1 MKKVKVLDLT
11 KKTLLK
17 QNSNLIEF
25 PLYKTDNRDKRNV
38 FEITTNRGKYTFQ
51 SGKNLIPDDKDALF
65 LYFLLFLAQKNNTNE
80 INLTFYEII
89 KSLNYPLNG
98 KEYKRLELSLE
109 KWLSVFIKF
118 DNCFY
123 QNGVHIKA
131 GFHILNYKI
140 SDEVIDKKK
149 IINISLDK
157 DFLKMMRESNFFQ
170 EIDLSIYFKLK
181 HPLSRRLYEYLSKAF
196 INQKSFKISTKK
208 LFDKIRIKLSQ
219 YPSEIK
225 RKINSIEK
233 ALKRVN
239 EFDSKKLYSLIYEQD
254 PQDKTNFILEFTNH
268 KFKKS
273 KELEEKPT
281 KEEIETLQEQ
291 EPSKPKKLTEREK
304 FLETLKTD
312 FLQSK
317 KQAQE
322 ILSKYEDINI
332 LKELLDD
339 IEKRYKNN
347 EIDNLG
353 AYTYKLLAVHNQ
365 RFKKSKFDI
374 EKEEKEKVRAEAEQ
388 KAKLKKQREEL
399 RPKYDDLVKSKALET
414 FETMEE
420 MEQLKVRVAFEV
432 YLENIN
438 EKIYQAYQLKGFSDI
453 MARIEF
459 KKFMLDKG
467 YLKVMPFDEYADKIL
482 TQNQLWKSKPYPK
495 I

>member
-1 MKKVKVLDLT
+1 MNTIKKVRVLDLT

-38 FEITTNRGKYTFQ
+38 FEITTNRGKYIFQ

-80 INLTFYEII
+80 LNLTAYEILGG
-89 KSLNYPLNG
+89 LNYG
-98 KEYKRLELSLE
+98 KSGNEYKRLELSLK
-109 KWLSVFIKF
+109 KWLSVFINF
-118 DNCFY
+118 DSCFY
-123 QNGVHIKA
+123 QNGSYIKA

-140 SDEVIDKKK
+140 SDEISNKKK

-239 EFDSKKLYSLIYEQD
+239 EFDSKKLYSLVYEQD

-273 KELEEKPT
+273 KELEQELK

-291 EPSKPKKLTEREK
+291 EPKKLTKREK

-374 EKEEKEKVRAEAEQ
+374 EKETKEK
-388 KAKLKKQREEL
+388 AKEEEEKKLREKKTKEDL
-399 RPKYDDLVKSKALET
+399 RPKYDDIVKAKAIET

-420 MEQLKVRVAFEV
+420 MEQLKVRIAFEI
-432 YLENIN
+432 YLENAN
-438 EKIYQAYQLKGFSDI
+438 ERVYQDYLKKEFSDL
-453 MARIEF
+453 MVRIEF
-459 KKFMLDKG
+459 KNFMLNKG
-467 YLKVMPFDEYADKIL
+467 YLQVIPFDEYADQIIK
-482 TQNQLWKSKPYPK
+482 QMQL
-495 I
+495 

>member
-11 KKTLLK
+11 KKNLLK

-38 FEITTNRGKYTFQ
+38 FEITTNRGKYIFQ

-157 DFLKMMRESNFFQ
+157 DFLKMMKESNFFQ

-208 LFDKIRIKLSQ
+208 LFEKLRMANRP
-219 YPSEIK
+219 YPSKVKEQ
-225 RKINSIEK
+225 INSIEK

-239 EFDSKKLYSLIYEQD
+239 EFDSKKLYSLVYEQD

-273 KELEEKPT
+273 KELEQELK

-291 EPSKPKKLTEREK
+291 EPKKLTKREK

-317 KQAQE
+317 KQALE
-322 ILSKYEDINI
+322 ILSKYEDISI

-365 RFKKSKFDI
+365 KFTKSKFDI
-374 EKEEKEKVRAEAEQ
+374 EAEEKAKARVEAEKQ
-388 KAKLKKQREEL
+388 SLLKERRDNL
-399 RPKYDDLVKSKALET
+399 RPKYDDLVKAKAIET

-420 MEQLKVRVAFEV
+420 MEQLKVRIAFET
-432 YLENIN
+432 YLENAN
-438 EKIYQAYQLKGFSDI
+438 ERVYQDYLTKEFSDL
-453 MARIEF
+453 MVRIEF
-459 KKFMLDKG
+459 KNFMLNKG
-467 YLKVMPFDEYADKIL
+467 YLQVIPFDEYADQIIK
-482 TQNQLWKSKPYPK
+482 QMQM
-495 I
+495 